1 MLRVNCN
8 RTARLRLWA
17 PSVGLCDGPE
27 QLCFLQSPTSTEDRY
42 SEQFQPS
49 PGHKSQIVRVILS
62 LSRSQA
68 LALAPAGGSMGISES
83 PSLPRALPP
92 AFPLFRSPTLPLP
105 RSPSLLL
112 SLSPFLASV
121 NPARRPL
128 PPNLPLPTPTALA
141 ARLCLGCGR
150 SGAQPHDQDLALASG
165 FCDLADTETRT
176 AHMGTESLVAWSISF
191 EGAVGGRACQQA
203 QGPWVGKGGLS
214 HVRMRAPAPAKHCV
228 RLRAYAESSPR

>member
-8 RTARLRLWA
+8 HTARLRLWA

-27 QLCFLQSPTSTEDRY
+27 QLCVLQSPTSTEDRY
-42 SEQFQPS
+42 SEQFHPS

-121 NPARRPL
+121 NPARRRL
-128 PPNLPLPTPTALA
+128 NLSTLCFLLGRGLSLHRTTDRCRPSRTLSVVSFSRSPTLH
-141 ARLCLGCGR
+141 LCFSL
-150 SGAQPHDQDLALASG
+150 SPFLASLHPARG
-165 FCDLADTETRT
+165 RLDLSTLCFSLGRDLSLRRTTEEHAADGYCYTT
-176 AHMGTESLVAWSISF
+176 GDI
-191 EGAVGGRACQQA
+191 RA
-203 QGPWVGKGGLS
+203 GL
-214 HVRMRAPAPAKHCV
+214 
-228 RLRAYAESSPR
+228 